1 MKKRQYYKKT
11 RMKVPFLERI
21 RNRLEEVASGELEG
35 IGKDFHMVYHTSG
48 ILRVI
53 FWRRLI
59 PQIASVLVIITSIL
73 VLVGWAFDMEILKT
87 LIPFG
92 ATIKVNCAIG
102 FAFLAIALLILQQE
116 HRRPIL
122 RKIAQ
127 GLACAGA
134 MIGLIS
140 IIEYTFGI
148 QGGID
153 NLLIPELPGALGTSE
168 PGRMAV
174 QSAVAL
180 VLLGWGLMLLARER
194 AFGAIHFG
202 AIMTGFI
209 GLVGFTGYVYKV
221 PLFYTFANSTQMSLI
236 TTLILMLLSL
246 GLLFARPNRGF
257 ATIITSDSAGGN
269 MARHLLPAAVFIPLF
284 LGLLRIMNQKTGWY
298 DAGLELSLQGIL
310 SISLLTAVIWE
321 NAKKLHQIDYRRKT
335 AEETMRHQA
344 LHDPL
349 TGLPN
354 RKAIRER
361 FGPLK
366 SEALK
371 NGTSVAFIFIDLDRF
386 KNINDTLGHYVG
398 DEILKEVSARFSSVL
413 RSDDMICR
421 LGGDEFLV
429 VAPGVHKI
437 EEVKHIAEKVLNA
450 LSGSLVIQGQ
460 TLHVG
465 TSMGIAMFPQ
475 DGTDIHTLL
484 QHSDTALYRAK
495 EGGRN
500 RYQFYDY
507 SMNVASYA
515 KLSLENDLRSAVDR
529 NELVLY
535 YQPINDMHGRLIGIE
550 VLLRWHHRKL
560 GLLEPSE
567 FIPLAEETGLILPIG
582 EWVIRTA
589 VKQHAIWIRNGFAH
603 VKLAINF
610 SSRQFSEFDIA
621 EKIRQIQ
628 RETGFDPQTLE
639 LEITESIAMEN
650 TDHTASKIKD
660 LRSMGIT
667 LSIDDFGTGYSSLS
681 YLKRFP
687 VHRLKIDRSF
697 VAHCTSD
704 EYDASIVRAIIAMA
718 HSLGIDVIAEGVE
731 STGQL
736 TLLREAGAD
745 GVQGYLL
752 GKPMPE
758 DLFTTYLHEHTPQLS
773 THE

>member
-1 MKKRQYYKKT
+1 M
-11 RMKVPFLERI
+11 
-21 RNRLEEVASGELEG
+21 EEAAKGELSIPG
-35 IGKDFHMVYHTSG
+35 RDFQSAYHTSS
-48 ILRVI
+48 ILRII
-53 FWRRLI
+53 FWRRFI
-59 PQIASVLVIITSIL
+59 PQVASILVISAAIT
-73 VLVGWAFDMEILKT
+73 VLVGWGLNVEIMKT
-87 LIPFG
+87 LVPFG
-92 ATIKVNCAIG
+92 TSIKINCAIG
-102 FAFLAIALLILQQE
+102 FAFVGIALLILQE
-116 HRRPIL
+116 PNPRPKL
-122 RKIAQ
+122 RKLAE
-127 GLACAGA
+127 GLAIGA
-134 MIGLIS
+134 LLIGLMT
-140 IIEYTFGI
+140 IIEYIAGI
-148 QGGID
+148 PSGID
-153 NLLIPELPGALGTSE
+153 NLLLAEDLGQLGTQS

-180 VLLGWGLMLLARER
+180 VLLGWGLLLLARER
-194 AFGAIHFG
+194 AFGMVHFA
-202 AIMTGFI
+202 AIMTGFL
-209 GLVGFTGYVYKV
+209 GLIAFTGYVYQS
-221 PLFYTFANSTQMSLI
+221 PLFYTFADTTQMPLP
-236 TTLILMLLSL
+236 TAVLLMFMGI
-246 GLLFARPNRGF
+246 GLLFARPERGF
-257 ATIITSDSAGGN
+257 AAIITSDSAGGN
-269 MARHLLPAAVFIPLF
+269 MARHLLPAAVLIPLF
-284 LGLLRIMNQKTGWY
+284 LGSLRIISQKSGWY
-298 DAGLELSLQGIL
+298 DPALELSLQGIL
-310 SISLLTAVIWE
+310 SISLLAAVIWE
-321 NAKKLHQIDYRRKT
+321 NARKLHQIDYHRKT

-361 FGPLK
+361 FGHLK

-371 NGTSVAFIFIDLDRF
+371 NHTTVAFIFIDLDRF
-386 KNINDTLGHYVG
+386 KNINDTLGHYIG
-398 DEILKEVSARFSSVL
+398 DEILKEVGARFSSVL
-413 RSDDMICR
+413 RTNDMICR

-429 VAPGVHKI
+429 VAPDIHKT
-437 EEVKHIAEKVLNA
+437 EEVKHIAEKILHALN
-450 LSGSLVIQGQ
+450 GPLVIQGQ

-465 TSMGIAMFPQ
+465 TSMGIALFPQ

-495 EGGRN
+495 ESGRN

-515 KLSLENDLRSAVDR
+515 KLSLENDLRRAVER

-567 FIPLAEETGLILPIG
+567 FIALAEETGLILPMG

-589 VKQHAIWIRNGFAH
+589 ILQQQAWIKNGFAN

-610 SSRQFSEFDIA
+610 SSRQFSEFDVATYI
-621 EKIRQIQ
+621 KQIQ
-628 RETGFDPQTLE
+628 QETGFNPSMLE

-650 TDHTASKIKD
+650 TDRTANKLKE

-697 VAHCTSD
+697 VAHCMSD

-731 STGQL
+731 SVDQL
-736 TLLREAGAD
+736 AFLREAGTD

-752 GKPMPE
+752 GKPMPT
-758 DLFTTYLHEHTPQLS
+758 DLFTAYLRDHTIQLPS
-773 THE
+773 KK